1 MFADR
6 LKIISQKMAAAA
18 ARRPFP
24 CAQEVRLVAV
34 STTPPPES
42 ILEAL
47 DSGVTLFGENRVQ
60 ESITK
65 WSDLL
70 KINKQ
75 IKLHLIG
82 KLQTNKVSE
91 AINHFSFIHTLDSEK
106 LALKISKEENNFNKR
121 LDYFIQINIGNE
133 KQKSGISIEDSSK
146 FIKFCQRELKINVIG
161 LMCLP
166 PMGEIPKKYFLNLK
180 NIADNNQ
187 LYNLSMGMSND
198 YVEALECG
206 ANYLRIGSAIL
217 GDRKN
222 N

>member
-1 MFADR
+1 MDIIKNYN
-6 LKIISQKMAAAA
+6 KILANINNISKDTILI
-18 ARRPFP
+18 
-24 CAQEVRLVAV
+24 LVSKTFLISHIKPIIDIGHV
-34 STTPPPES
+34 H
-42 ILEAL
+42 
-47 DSGVTLFGENRVQ
+47 FGENRVQ

-91 AINHFSFIHTLDSEK
+91 AINHFSFIHTLDNEK

-166 PMGEIPKKYFLNLK
+166 PIAEIPKKYFLNLK

-206 ANYLRIGSAIL
+206 ANYLRIGSAIV

-222 N
+222 Y

>member
-1 MFADR
+1 MDIIKNYN
-6 LKIISQKMAAAA
+6 KILANINNISKDTILI
-18 ARRPFP
+18 
-24 CAQEVRLVAV
+24 LVSKTFLISHIKPIIDIGHV
-34 STTPPPES
+34 H
-42 ILEAL
+42 
-47 DSGVTLFGENRVQ
+47 FGENRVQ

-65 WSDLL
+65 WSNLL

>member
-1 MFADR
+1 MDIIKNYN
-6 LKIISQKMAAAA
+6 KILANINNISKDAILI
-18 ARRPFP
+18 
-24 CAQEVRLVAV
+24 LVSKTFLISHIKPIIDIGHV
-34 STTPPPES
+34 H
-42 ILEAL
+42 
-47 DSGVTLFGENRVQ
+47 FGENRVQ

-65 WSDLL
+65 WSNLL

-180 NIADNNQ
+180 NIAHNNQ